1 MSTNLDDANT
11 GIPQFSPHF
20 NQNNNINTPNN
31 PFQGNDNVINSINPE
46 QNNINNN
53 NQSNNPFNQ
62 NQGNNQFPY
71 QGGSIPINT
80 FDNQNQ
86 GENPTQNKNKN
97 QNVYDDDISD
107 PNLSDNPKLKL
118 DSFINKNSQEGQN
131 LNQMGEIKHKESKLD
146 NTNDIS
152 SNMMNMMNNN
162 NQNNINDNQ
171 INENVMN
178 LHNKDINSENKNDN
192 NNSQPSQQQNI
203 NSNQSNPFFNMMN
216 NPNLNQ
222 MNNNPNLNQMNENI
236 KNNNMINN
244 FNNNE
249 NMNKNNQVNN
259 DMIQQLNEMNN
270 QMGNINNQLNE
281 MNNQMGDMKNMK
293 NQLTEKNN
301 QMGNMNNQMNYNM
314 NNQMNNNMN
323 NQGMKNDMSPNINVM
338 NNQMKNEIEAQANNN
353 MSNQINDMNNQGMKN
368 DMNPQI
374 TSDMS
379 NQINF
384 NMNQQMNSNMIAQMN
399 NNMSPTNNDMNNQM
413 NNNQNNDKINPIN
426 NSMNNPMNNNNMN
439 AQKNSDMNNQMINNM
454 NAQLNND
461 KNNQINNSMGNQM
474 NQINNNMSNQM
485 GNNMSNPIN
494 NSMSNP
500 INNSMSNQMNFN
512 QNNISIDP
520 NNQNSNMNIINNQS
534 MQNNNMNIN
543 QNNNNIQMSVPLE
556 NGNQHM
562 QNIPNQKYS
571 FSRYKI
577 AARTGLKN
585 LGDTSY
591 LNSVLQLL
599 GCIRNLASYFVKP
612 SNQKYFVDNI
622 NTASLSFVLHR
633 LYSHFY
639 PYPEKNQREV
649 YDTSTILQVL
659 GRDNQVYNTKKR
671 RNPNDLIIYCLD
683 KIHKEINFAKN
694 KIEFDT
700 NINIFNKDDVIKK
713 RFNEYL
719 AFNDSIVS
727 KNFTWF
733 EIKQLR
739 CKTCSTQA
747 YNLNS
752 FFIYNLDISGAFQQ
766 YNFPL
771 TILKCLE
778 YQYKKTKNN
787 FCQSC
792 NNYQQM
798 DIETK
803 IFSSPL
809 SFVFSIDRG
818 NCDMNLMQ
826 IPFIVEQYIDIN
838 NYLEIKEAFHKFEI
852 QGIVSIS
859 LGENNKYVC
868 FAKSPVDKQWYLY
881 DDGNVMNVD
890 INAILNV
897 HNNNGGY
904 IPCILLYQFIK

>member
-1 MSTNLDDANT
+1 
-11 GIPQFSPHF
+11 
-20 NQNNNINTPNN
+20 
-31 PFQGNDNVINSINPE
+31 
-46 QNNINNN
+46 
-53 NQSNNPFNQ
+53 
-62 NQGNNQFPY
+62 
-71 QGGSIPINT
+71 
-80 FDNQNQ
+80 
-86 GENPTQNKNKN
+86 
-97 QNVYDDDISD
+97 
-107 PNLSDNPKLKL
+107 
-118 DSFINKNSQEGQN
+118 
-131 LNQMGEIKHKESKLD
+131 
-146 NTNDIS
+146 
-152 SNMMNMMNNN
+152 
-162 NQNNINDNQ
+162 
-171 INENVMN
+171 
-178 LHNKDINSENKNDN
+178 
-192 NNSQPSQQQNI
+192 
-203 NSNQSNPFFNMMN
+203 
-216 NPNLNQ
+216 
-222 MNNNPNLNQMNENI
+222 
-236 KNNNMINN
+236 
-244 FNNNE
+244 
-249 NMNKNNQVNN
+249 
-259 DMIQQLNEMNN
+259 
-270 QMGNINNQLNE
+270 
-281 MNNQMGDMKNMK
+281 
-293 NQLTEKNN
+293 
-301 QMGNMNNQMNYNM
+301 
-314 NNQMNNNMN
+314 
-323 NQGMKNDMSPNINVM
+323 
-338 NNQMKNEIEAQANNN
+338 
-353 MSNQINDMNNQGMKN
+353 
-368 DMNPQI
+368 
-374 TSDMS
+374 
-379 NQINF
+379 
-384 NMNQQMNSNMIAQMN
+384 
-399 NNMSPTNNDMNNQM
+399 M

-494 NSMSNP
+494 NSMSN
-500 INNSMSNQMNFN
+500 QMNFN

-562 QNIPNQKYS
+562 QNIQNQKYS

-577 AARTGLKN
+577 AARTGLQN

-622 NTASLSFVLHR
+622 NNASLSFVFHR
-633 LYSHFY
+633 IFSHFY

-649 YDTSTILQVL
+649 YDTSTFLQVL
-659 GRDNQVYNTKKR
+659 GSENQVYNTKKR

-766 YNFPL
+766 HNSPL

-778 YQYKKTKNN
+778 YQYKKTKTN

-826 IPFIVEQYIDIN
+826 IPFTVEQYIDIN

-852 QGIVSIS
+852 QGIVSIY

>member
-1 MSTNLDDANT
+1 
-11 GIPQFSPHF
+11 
-20 NQNNNINTPNN
+20 
-31 PFQGNDNVINSINPE
+31 
-46 QNNINNN
+46 
-53 NQSNNPFNQ
+53 
-62 NQGNNQFPY
+62 
-71 QGGSIPINT
+71 
-80 FDNQNQ
+80 
-86 GENPTQNKNKN
+86 
-97 QNVYDDDISD
+97 
-107 PNLSDNPKLKL
+107 
-118 DSFINKNSQEGQN
+118 
-131 LNQMGEIKHKESKLD
+131 
-146 NTNDIS
+146 
-152 SNMMNMMNNN
+152 
-162 NQNNINDNQ
+162 
-171 INENVMN
+171 
-178 LHNKDINSENKNDN
+178 
-192 NNSQPSQQQNI
+192 
-203 NSNQSNPFFNMMN
+203 
-216 NPNLNQ
+216 
-222 MNNNPNLNQMNENI
+222 
-236 KNNNMINN
+236 
-244 FNNNE
+244 
-249 NMNKNNQVNN
+249 
-259 DMIQQLNEMNN
+259 
-270 QMGNINNQLNE
+270 
-281 MNNQMGDMKNMK
+281 
-293 NQLTEKNN
+293 
-301 QMGNMNNQMNYNM
+301 
-314 NNQMNNNMN
+314 
-323 NQGMKNDMSPNINVM
+323 
-338 NNQMKNEIEAQANNN
+338 
-353 MSNQINDMNNQGMKN
+353 
-368 DMNPQI
+368 
-374 TSDMS
+374 
-379 NQINF
+379 
-384 NMNQQMNSNMIAQMN
+384 
-399 NNMSPTNNDMNNQM
+399 
-413 NNNQNNDKINPIN
+413 
-426 NSMNNPMNNNNMN
+426 MNNPMNNNNMN

-494 NSMSNP
+494 NSMSNQM
-500 INNSMSNQMNFN
+500 NNNMSNQMNFN

-562 QNIPNQKYS
+562 QNIQNQKYS

-622 NTASLSFVLHR
+622 NNASLSFVFHR
-633 LYSHFY
+633 IFSHFY

-649 YDTSTILQVL
+649 YDTSTFLQVL
-659 GRDNQVYNTKKR
+659 GRENQVYNTKKS
-671 RNPNDLIIYCLD
+671 RNPNDLINYCLD

-739 CKTCSTQA
+739 CNTCSTQA

-766 YNFPL
+766 YKSPL

-778 YQYKKTKNN
+778 YQYKKTKTN

-818 NCDMNLMQ
+818 NCDMNLIQ

-838 NYLEIKEAFHKFEI
+838 NYLEIKQAFHKFEI

-859 LGENNKYVC
+859 LSENNKYVC
-868 FAKSPVDKQWYLY
+868 FAKSPVDKQWYFY
-881 DDGNVMNVD
+881 NDENVMNAD
-890 INAILNV
+890 INAILNA